1 MNDIIE
7 LLDAGDVEVLGLL
20 PYSSNYT
27 FLARVTKGDGEVL
40 AVYKPTR
47 GERPLH
53 DFPHGT
59 LARRE
64 VAAYVVSELSGWG
77 LVPPTVLRDDAPL
90 GEGSL
95 QLFVH
100 HDPNVH
106 YFTLVEERPDDFRVF
121 ALFDAVTNNADRKGG
136 HVIRDGR
143 GKLWAVDH
151 GLTFHVEDKLRT
163 VIWAFAD
170 ERLEPLEIAEL
181 GALRGALEGGKAATL
196 AGLLEPTEM
205 DALVGRITRLADGAV
220 FPVPQGERP
229 VPWPLI

>member
-1 MNDIIE
+1 MNDILE

-27 FLARVTKGDGEVL
+27 FLARATKGNEEVL

-47 GERPLH
+47 GERPLR
-53 DFPHGT
+53 DFPDGT

-64 VAAYVVSELSGWG
+64 VAAYVLSEMAGWQ
-77 LVPPTVLRDDAPL
+77 LVPPTVLRTDAPL
-90 GEGSL
+90 GAGSL
-95 QLFVH
+95 QLFIH

-143 GKLWAVDH
+143 GKLWTVDH

-163 VIWAFAD
+163 VIWEFTD
-170 ERLEPLEIAEL
+170 EALTPDEIAEL
-181 GALRGALEGGKAATL
+181 VQLNETLRGPDAGRFH
-196 AGLLEPTEM
+196 GLLEGAEI
-205 DALVGRITRLADGAV
+205 DALRDRIEELVAARV
-220 FPVPQGERP
+220 FPVPHGERP